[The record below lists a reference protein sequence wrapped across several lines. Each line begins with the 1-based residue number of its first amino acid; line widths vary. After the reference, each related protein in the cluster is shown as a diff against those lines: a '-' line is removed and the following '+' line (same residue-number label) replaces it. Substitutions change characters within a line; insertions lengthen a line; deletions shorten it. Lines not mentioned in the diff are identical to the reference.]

1 MKRLFDGFNNSQ
13 KIRVIVNNIMVNTT
27 VKGAMYDTFSNSD
40 QRAAVCDALL
50 QLSWAVR
57 NTGSVGV
64 GCNYRG
70 YDIQVDLN

>member
-64 GCNYRG
+64 GSNYRG

>member
-13 KIRVIVNNIMVNTT
+13 KIRVIVDNIIVNTT
-27 VKGAMYDTFSNSD
+27 VKGAMYDTFGNSD

-57 NTGSVGV
+57 NTGSVGI
-64 GCNYRG
+64 GSNYRG

>member
-13 KIRVIVNNIMVNTT
+13 KIRVIVNNIIVNTT
-27 VKGAMYDTFSNSD
+27 VKGAMYDTFCNSD

-57 NTGSVGV
+57 NTGSVGI
-64 GCNYRG
+64 GSNYRG

>member
-13 KIRVIVNNIMVNTT
+13 KIRVIVNNIIVNTT

-57 NTGSVGV
+57 NTGSVGI
-64 GCNYRG
+64 GSNYRG

>member
-57 NTGSVGV
+57 NTGSVGI
-64 GCNYRG
+64 GSNYRG